1 MHLSF
6 NSRSCLDE
14 SSVESPRII
23 LCSLDQNPSQS
34 SFPSL
39 PWREANSEAKM
50 PPSIAPNNTQ
60 ECWGVCWLL
69 HLLDELGHL
78 LVSYLQVSSIFYSK
92 KGDAVPQDS
101 NLCSFHFLQNSII
114 FTSKEEIL
122 SRE

>member
-6 NSRSCLDE
+6 NSSCLDE
-14 SSVESPRII
+14 SCVESPRII

-39 PWREANSEAKM
+39 PWLTQRQKCLQVLHQITRKNVGKSGGCCICSMNWNSFWSPMA
-50 PPSIAPNNTQ
+50 
-60 ECWGVCWLL
+60 
-69 HLLDELGHL
+69 
-78 LVSYLQVSSIFYSK
+78 YLQVSSIFYST

-122 SRE
+122 SHE